1 MRRITTLLLLAVLL
15 LLGGTSLLGGTGF
28 SGATFT
34 SSTTST
40 GTVRAAQDWTAPS
53 AELAA
58 PGNPVQETVTLSAT
72 ATDTESG
79 IASVVFQTF
88 APGASSWT
96 TLCTDTT
103 APFTCAWNTKA
114 GADGAYDLRVR
125 ATNGAGYVTTS
136 EVVHTTV
143 ANNVL
148 VVLANPGDL
157 VRGTVPLTTTV
168 YNGGL
173 LPWTVT
179 VQYAPAGTT
188 QWKTLCSG
196 LSSPFSCSWGTTTY
210 ANEAYDL
217 RAVATSGLTT
227 VISAVVSDVLVD
239 NGLPTVAMVDPGT
252 PLRGTV
258 TLTATAA
265 DAASGVQQVLI
276 QQARSGGA
284 FQTVCTIVSEPYS
297 CRFATTTLA
306 DGTYSFRAVA
316 TDAAGN
322 TATSAAVTNRIID
335 NTVSSVSVDD
345 PGADL
350 SGTVNVT
357 AQASSTAGIASVTIQ
372 RAPAG
377 TTTWTDLCVDT
388 TAPYACAWDTRTVA
402 DGSYDLRAVLVDA
415 KGATTVSALV
425 TARRVDNSPL
435 RALDVQSSNGDGF
448 AGRVDAGDTVT
459 LTYSEQVAPGS
470 ISTGWTGTALPVTLR
485 LRDGNLIGGGNKGDT
500 IDVLR
505 NGTAVRVGSVALRED
520 YLKSRRTVTWNATM
534 TATTVTVDGRQ
545 QTVITIVVGTLASG
559 SGLKTVS
566 LVSTMAWTPST
577 AATSL
582 TGAACAAAAAVESG
596 PADREF

>member
-15 LLGGTSLLGGTGF
+15 LIGGTRLLGGTQF

-34 SSTTST
+34 STSDST
-40 GTVRAAQDWTAPS
+40 GTVRAAQDWTPPS
-53 AELAA
+53 AVLAQPA
-58 PGNPVQETVTLSAT
+58 SPVRDTVTLSAT
-72 ATDTESG
+72 ATDAES
-79 IASVVFQTF
+79 AVTSVVFQQF

-103 APFTCAWNTKA
+103 APFTCDWNTRL
-114 GADGAYDLRVR
+114 GADGGYDLRVR
-125 ATNGAGYVTTS
+125 ATNAAGYVTTS
-136 EVVHTTV
+136 VVVSTTV

-148 VVLANPGDL
+148 VVLSNPGDL

-168 YNGGL
+168 YNGGV
-173 LPWTVT
+173 LPWTIT

-188 QWKTLCSG
+188 TWKTVCSG
-196 LSSPFSCSWGTTTY
+196 LSSPFSCSWATTSY

-227 VISAVVSDVLVD
+227 VTSAVISDVLVD
-239 NGLPTVAMVDPGT
+239 NGLPTVTMVDPGS

-258 TLTATAA
+258 TLAATAA

-276 QQARSGGA
+276 QQARSGGT
-284 FQTVCTIVSEPYS
+284 FQTVCTLTVEPYS

-306 DGTYSFRAVA
+306 DGAYSFRAIA

-322 TATSAAVTNRIID
+322 TTTSAAVTNRLVD

-350 SGTVNVT
+350 SGVVTVG
-357 AQASSTAGIASVTIQ
+357 AQASSTAGIASVTVQ

-377 TTTWTDLCVDT
+377 TTTWTDLCVDA
-388 TAPYACAWDTRTVA
+388 TAPYSCSWDTRTVA
-402 DGSYDLRAVLVDA
+402 DGSYDLRALLVDG
-415 KGATTVSALV
+415 KGATTVSAV
-425 TARRVDNSPL
+425 VAARRVDNSPL
-435 RALDVQSSNGDGF
+435 RALDVQTSNGEGF

-470 ISTGWTGTALPVTLR
+470 ISAGWNGAALPVTLR
-485 LRDGNLIGGGNKGDT
+485 LRDGNLIGGGNKGDA

-505 NGTAVRVGSVALRED
+505 NGATVRLGSVALRED
-520 YLKSRRTVTWNATM
+520 YLKSRKTVTWNATM

-545 QTVITIVVGTLASG
+545 QTVITVVVGALASG

-566 LVSTMAWTPST
+566 LTSTMAWTPST